1 MFNIA
6 HIIQS
11 HSQIISLAIIASII
25 FTESGIPIGFFLP
38 GDTLLFTAG
47 FLASQKYINIFALV
61 IVVVASKTI
70 GGIAGYYIGDV
81 TGKKLFTK
89 KNSLFFRRE
98 YMEQAEAFYV
108 KNGGKAV
115 VLGQFFPILRTF
127 SPVIAGFGEMSF
139 KKFMAYNFIGAAL
152 WAAIVPLLGYWLG
165 HKITN
170 VDKYMI
176 PIIIIATV
184 ASFAPALWHLFGR
197 RKKKKIDKEKLTS

>member
-1 MFNIA
+1 MFNVT

-11 HSQIISLAIIASII
+11 HSQIISLAIIAAII

-47 FLASQKYINIFALV
+47 FFASTGYLNIFALMAVV
-61 IVVVASKTI
+61 IIAKSL
-70 GGIAGYYIGDV
+70 GGLVGYYIGDQ

-98 YMEQAEAFYV
+98 YMVQAEAFYE

-115 VLGQFFPILRTF
+115 ILGQFFPVLRTF
-127 SPVIAGFGEMSF
+127 SPIIAGFGEMSF
-139 KKFMAYNFIGAAL
+139 KKFMTFNFVGAFL
-152 WAAIVPLLGYWLG
+152 WALIVPLLGYWLG
-165 HKITN
+165 HRITN
-170 VDKYMI
+170 IDKYMI

-184 ASFAPALWHLFGR
+184 VSFAPALWHLFGH
-197 RKKKKIDKEKLTS
+197 RKKKATKDTPTS